1 MSACLRIGPGE
12 KAPDVVNVII
22 EIPMNSSVKYEF
34 DKEACIVKVDRFLY
48 TSMVYPF
55 NYGFIPGTL
64 EEDGDPV
71 DVLVISREPVAPGSL
86 IEAVPVAVLDME
98 DEEGPDSK
106 IVAVPK
112 AKLDPLFASYKD
124 VEDIP
129 EALKSKIK
137 HFFEHYKEL
146 EPGKWV
152 KVTGW
157 RQARDAKE
165 IIRKAIERYSGVNS
179 VRAGPAGGV

>member
-1 MSACLRIGPGE
+1 MACLEGVGPGE
-12 KAPDVVNVII
+12 KAPEIVNVLV
-22 EIPMNSSVKYEF
+22 EIPMGSSVKYEF
-34 DKEACIVKVDRFLY
+34 DKEKCILVVDRFLY
-48 TSMVYPF
+48 TSMFYPF

-71 DVLVISREPVAPGSL
+71 DVLVISREPVQAGSL
-86 IEAVPVAVLDME
+86 IEVVPIAVLEME

-106 IVAVPK
+106 IIAVPK
-112 AKLDPLFASYKD
+112 PKLDPYYAGWKD
-124 VEDIP
+124 VGDIP
-129 EALKSKIK
+129 EALKEKIK

-157 RQARDAKE
+157 KGAEEARKKISE
-165 IIRKAIERYSGVNS
+165 AIKRY
-179 VRAGPAGGV
+179 RGG

>member
-1 MSACLRIGPGE
+1 MSCLDKLGPGD
-12 KAPDVVNVII
+12 KAPELVNVLV
-22 EIPMNSSVKYEF
+22 EIPMNSGVKYEF
-34 DKEACIVKVDRFLY
+34 DKEACVVKVDRFLY

-71 DVLVISREPVAPGSL
+71 DVLVISREPLAPGSV
-86 IEAVPVAVLDME
+86 IEAKPIAILDME

-112 AKLDPLFASYKD
+112 PKLDPFYKD
-124 VEDIP
+124 WNDVDDIP
-129 EALKSKIK
+129 GHLKERIR
-137 HFFEHYKEL
+137 HFFERYKEL

-157 RQARDAKE
+157 RGAEEARKRIREALERFKE
-165 IIRKAIERYSGVNS
+165 A
-179 VRAGPAGGV
+179 

>member
-1 MSACLRIGPGE
+1 MSCLEKIGPGE
-12 KAPDVVNVII
+12 KAPELVNVLV
-22 EIPMNSSVKYEF
+22 EIPMNSGVKYEF
-34 DKEACIVKVDRFLY
+34 DKDACMVKVDRFLY

-55 NYGFIPGTL
+55 NYGFVPGTL

-71 DVLVISREPVAPGSL
+71 DVLVISREPLVPGSI
-86 IEAVPVAVLDME
+86 IEVKPIAVLDME

-112 AKLDPLFASYKD
+112 PKLDPYYKD
-124 VEDIP
+124 WSSVEDIP
-129 EALKSKIK
+129 EHLKDRIR
-137 HFFEHYKEL
+137 HFFERYKEL

-157 RQARDAKE
+157 RSAEEARKRIADAIKRFKE
-165 IIRKAIERYSGVNS
+165 G
-179 VRAGPAGGV
+179 

>member
-1 MSACLRIGPGE
+1 MGCLDSVGPGGR
-12 KAPDVVNVII
+12 APEVVNVVV
-22 EIPMNSSVKYEF
+22 EIPMGSSVKYEF
-34 DKEACIVKVDRFLY
+34 DKEACLPRVDRFLY

-71 DVLVISREPVAPGSL
+71 DVLVISREGVAPGSI
-86 IEAVPVAVLDME
+86 IEAVPIALLEME
-98 DEEGPDSK
+98 DEEGRDSK
-106 IVAVPK
+106 VVAVPK
-112 AKLDPLFASYKD
+112 PKLDPYYASWRD
-124 VEDIP
+124 VGDIP
-129 EALKSKIK
+129 EAVKERIR

-157 RQARDAKE
+157 RGAEEARRLIE
-165 IIRKAIERYSGVNS
+165 RAIERARRSG
-179 VRAGPAGGV
+179 

>member
-1 MSACLRIGPGE
+1 MACLEGVGPGD
-12 KAPDVVNVII
+12 KAPETVNVLV
-22 EIPMNSSVKYEF
+22 EIPMGSSVKYEF
-34 DKEACIVKVDRFLY
+34 DKDRCILVVDRFLY

-71 DVLVISREPVAPGSL
+71 DVLVISREPVQAGSV
-86 IEAVPVAVLDME
+86 IEVIPIAVLEME

-106 IVAVPK
+106 IIAVPK
-112 AKLDPLFASYKD
+112 PKLDPYYASWKD
-124 VEDIP
+124 VTDIP
-129 EALKSKIK
+129 EALKEKIK

-146 EPGKWV
+146 EPRKWV

-157 RQARDAKE
+157 KGAEEAKKR
-165 IIRKAIERYSGVNS
+165 IIAAIERY
-179 VRAGPAGGV
+179 RGG